1 MTQTVIIVDDN
12 VLSARLY
19 KALLVSLDCR
29 VLVACSAAEAA
40 RLARADAA
48 QPRLE
53 TIDTAPRWSEDEE
66 DAGDAPAPRPLFLV
80 AAARELATMQE
91 LARDTGGDA
100 VTLRKPVARDG
111 LETLVRRH
119 LGVGH

>member
-19 KALLVSLDCR
+19 KAILAPLDCR
-29 VLVACSAAEAA
+29 VLVASSAAEAA
-40 RLARADAA
+40 RLAGALQSTAM
-48 QPRLE
+48 LE
-53 TIDTAPRWSEDEE
+53 TIDTAPRWEQDDEPGE
-66 DAGDAPAPRPLFLV
+66 MSQARPLFLV
-80 AAARELATMQE
+80 AAARELETMQE
-91 LARDTGGDA
+91 VARNTGGDA

-119 LGVGH
+119 FGAGH

>member
-19 KALLVSLDCR
+19 KALLASLDCR

-40 RLARADAA
+40 RLARADAG

-53 TIDTAPRWSEDEE
+53 AIDTAPRWSDEE
-66 DAGDAPAPRPLFLV
+66 EEGDARMPRPLFLV
-80 AAARELATMQE
+80 AAARELETMQE

-119 LGVGH
+119 LGAGH